1 MSGAHAAAHAWDT
14 DPAFLPPTS
23 SPGHMYIGME
33 LPEPIGYDVC
43 VVGGG
48 VMGSAAAW
56 HLAKAGRSVS
66 LIEAHPLK
74 GHARGSSHG
83 GSRITRRTDAD
94 PLLAAMA
101 TAAMA
106 EWRAVE
112 TAAAAAALPSR
123 GEALSAAPLY
133 RRCGSLDMG
142 DPLSAPGLAELI
154 RTARE
159 EAPPRGGAAF
169 EILSGAQIRAR
180 WRGFAGVPL
189 TWRGV
194 FNRDGGV
201 LAPDVAV
208 PTLQALAVACGAT
221 LRGNARV
228 VGVREAA
235 CAGRACEVLLADGTR
250 IGASRVVLAAG
261 PWTAELLRRAVSPP
275 PRRAPE
281 LTIWEI
287 TWAWY
292 RLRPGADAA
301 AAAAALPVWRAF
313 WSKKSEAKTKSGA
326 ARGGGSSVRMGL
338 GCYGFPAHERA
349 DAVKIAP
356 HGHPTIGRFAS
367 PSRRIGRPS
376 KEYVKNV
383 TSFAA
388 EHFTSLLEAGADA
401 GEELEP
407 HTCLYSVTRDGH
419 FIIDWLPPTRA
430 AAKGEAPQRSAQR
443 ILVLA
448 GFNGSGFKHAPLIGK
463 MAQEMVC
470 AAEEGRCAEATRPP
484 CFPAIEAFA
493 IERPS
498 LYAAAS
504 L

>member
-1 MSGAHAAAHAWDT
+1 MSGAHAAHAWDT

-208 PTLQALAVACGAT
+208 PTLQALAVARVPQTPCRT
-221 LRGNARV
+221 STRARWV
-228 VGVREAA
+228 KAR
-235 CAGRACEVLLADGTR
+235 CSTSRRQLW
-250 IGASRVVLAAG
+250 AS
-261 PWTAELLRRAVSPP
+261 S
-275 PRRAPE
+275 
-281 LTIWEI
+281 
-287 TWAWY
+287 
-292 RLRPGADAA
+292 
-301 AAAAALPVWRAF
+301 RAF
-313 WSKKSEAKTKSGA
+313 GPSSLFKLFLNFLNFLNTK
-326 ARGGGSSVRMGL
+326 
-338 GCYGFPAHERA
+338 H
-349 DAVKIAP
+349 
-356 HGHPTIGRFAS
+356 
-367 PSRRIGRPS
+367 
-376 KEYVKNV
+376 
-383 TSFAA
+383 
-388 EHFTSLLEAGADA
+388 
-401 GEELEP
+401 
-407 HTCLYSVTRDGH
+407 
-419 FIIDWLPPTRA
+419 
-430 AAKGEAPQRSAQR
+430 
-443 ILVLA
+443 
-448 GFNGSGFKHAPLIGK
+448 
-463 MAQEMVC
+463 
-470 AAEEGRCAEATRPP
+470 
-484 CFPAIEAFA
+484 
-493 IERPS
+493 
-498 LYAAAS
+498 
-504 L
+504 